1 MKKALSLLCLPQ
13 FHIHS
18 QCSRHALGGKGM
30 SRYPPLSPSRH
41 VMPNSLCKKRSTEKK
56 FHECAIETKNSTS
69 VQDEIGETVLF
80 HADIYNSQF

>member
-1 MKKALSLLCLPQ
+1 
-13 FHIHS
+13 
-18 QCSRHALGGKGM
+18 M

-41 VMPNSLCKKRSTEKK
+41 VLANSLCKKRSTEKK

-80 HADIYNSQF
+80 HADICNSILASTEVPSDVAYASK